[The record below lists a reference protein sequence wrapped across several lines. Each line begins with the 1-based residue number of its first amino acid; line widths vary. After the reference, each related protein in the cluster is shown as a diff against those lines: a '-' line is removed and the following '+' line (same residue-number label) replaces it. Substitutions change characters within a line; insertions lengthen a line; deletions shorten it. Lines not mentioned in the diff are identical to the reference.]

1 MIDFTKYTS
10 RDTIYQSLKDFEVL
24 KKEILLQDGRLQN
37 YTKKTLTKLNS
48 KLSRPLEL
56 NMKLRSLL

>member
-1 MIDFTKYTS
+1 MTDFTKYTS

-37 YTKKTLTKLNS
+37 YTKKLT

>member
-1 MIDFTKYTS
+1 MTDFTKYTS

-37 YTKKTLTKLNS
+37 YTKKKL
-48 KLSRPLEL
+48 
-56 NMKLRSLL
+56 